1 MGFNW
6 QVTKHPG
13 VREMALAFQ
22 RSCEEQVAG
31 FFGFVDHN
39 HLVDYI
45 IRKDWRAFTRR
56 YNGPGN
62 VEDYSGKLVRALKV
76 VNALQQD
83 GARFEV

>member
-13 VREMALAFQ
+13 VREMVLAFQ

-83 GARFEV
+83 GSRFEV